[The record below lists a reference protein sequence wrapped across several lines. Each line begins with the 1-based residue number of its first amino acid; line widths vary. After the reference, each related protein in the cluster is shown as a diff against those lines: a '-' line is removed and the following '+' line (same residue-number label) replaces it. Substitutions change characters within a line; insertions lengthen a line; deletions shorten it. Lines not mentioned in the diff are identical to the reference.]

1 MARNKR
7 SHNKGYWFRAGRGWY
22 VTEGKSSKP
31 LLDDKGKHIKS
42 ADEREEADKAYAR
55 YLLQEDQPV
64 KQTGL
69 TVLEACQAYLDHAQS
84 GPPETYR
91 LRAGYLY
98 DLCHGFSARFRD
110 SAERPPAKDRI
121 HPGYGGKPVAELTRL
136 DVEKWVKAHT
146 GQKERTIYV
155 PEEIA
160 EIVRGQLRRHKGR
173 VFRNEHG
180 QAWTLD
186 ALESAFRRLKRRL
199 QKKEVTPDE
208 PLIPYT
214 CRHTYAK
221 RMLGG
226 FWGAPVTLE
235 VLAGLMG
242 NTPAICRHHYA
253 KWSQQYTDPFWTA
266 IQGPNSI
273 RETFGSVK

>member
-1 MARNKR
+1 VCIRTGARPDIEFASLEAR
-7 SHNKGYWFRAGRGWY
+7 HVEETPRGQRWRF
-22 VTEGKSSKP
+22 P
-31 LLDDKGKHIKS
+31 
-42 ADEREEADKAYAR
+42 ADESKGR
-55 YLLQEDQPV
+55 
-64 KQTGL
+64 
-69 TVLEACQAYLDHAQS
+69 
-84 GPPETYR
+84 
-91 LRAGYLY
+91 
-98 DLCHGFSARFRD
+98 
-110 SAERPPAKDRI
+110 
-121 HPGYGGKPVAELTRL
+121 
-136 DVEKWVKAHT
+136 
-146 GQKERTIYV
+146 QKERTIYI

-208 PLIPYT
+208 PFIPYT

-242 NTPAICRHHYA
+242 NTPAICWHHYA
-253 KWSQQYTDPFWTA
+253 EWSQQYTDPFWTA